1 METKGIWS
9 RQTNN
14 CSSHL
19 GVGLLGLCCYFP
31 YYKIFSTCT
40 FSSVS
45 ISINHRFACIWFS
58 SSWSSIHL
66 SMYHPLSCCCC
77 LPPNSLLHWGG
88 KRVVMRAVPAC
99 GHFSSS
105 CVFSLSL
112 LVLALLPTI
121 SYYSP
126 LLPCMHDP
134 FFSSSSHLFECAFSK
149 LSPFLFPSHSVPH
162 CCCVILLLIPLLQLI
177 HSPPFLVWSFPSCI
191 YSPRTSI
198 VRGDLIHY
206 QFFSIKTSPFNSYES
221 LINTLKT
228 SKAFTI
234 FFLVLYR
241 TNSYSYSKIS
251 VHLIR
256 SYLRNN
262 SQTPTLKLF

>member
-1 METKGIWS
+1 MITSDKQLFI
-9 RQTNN
+9 
-14 CSSHL
+14 SSWCRFARS
-19 GVGLLGLCCYFP
+19 VLLLP
-31 YYKIFSTCT
+31 IYKIFSTCT

-66 SMYHPLSCCCC
+66 SMYHPLTCCCC
-77 LPPNSLLHWGG
+77 LPPYSLLHWGG

-177 HSPPFLVWSFPSCI
+177 HSPPFLVWSFLSWV
-191 YSPRTSI
+191 YSPRTSTV
-198 VRGDLIHY
+198 VRGGLIY
-206 QFFSIKTSPFNSYES
+206 AISPFPSFVPLPYFA
-221 LINTLKT
+221 LAT
-228 SKAFTI
+228 
-234 FFLVLYR
+234 
-241 TNSYSYSKIS
+241 
-251 VHLIR
+251 
-256 SYLRNN
+256 
-262 SQTPTLKLF
+262 